1 MICASVGTVLLHTPV
16 RDGAS
21 KGKVERNF
29 RTLKER
35 WLYGL
40 DLKQIQSLDEFND
53 IDQLAKITDE
63 MNVEVVRARTLI
75 HRKR

>member
-1 MICASVGTVLLHTPV
+1 MKDAIATYGIPNKLYVDSGAPYKNRQLDMICASIGSVLLDTPV

-40 DLKQIQSLDEFND
+40 DLKQIQ
-53 IDQLAKITDE
+53 
-63 MNVEVVRARTLI
+63 
-75 HRKR
+75 